1 VPDRR
6 GDEGGRDEEAG
17 RVQPEHLDGAEARH
31 EESRERRADEDGAA
45 VDPLADPGRPLDP
58 HVRELGDV
66 GEQRAAGGR
75 AGRVEE
81 RAEEDERVERGQ
93 RERVERVEERD
104 RGHGGGA
111 REVGDHA
118 RRTEAE
124 PVDERAAEEAGH
136 DRRQEG
142 EEADEAGERRPS
154 RLLEH
159 EPRDGHERADV
170 ADERDRVGREERVER
185 PTRQS
190 FSSGA

>member
-6 GDEGGRDEEAG
+6 WDRGGDEGGRDEEAG

-104 RGHGGGA
+104 LA
-111 REVGDHA
+111 RSAITLAA
-118 RRTEAE
+118 RKPSRSTSA
-124 PVDERAAEEAGH
+124 PP
-136 DRRQEG
+136 
-142 EEADEAGERRPS
+142 RRPATIGGRKAKKPTRPAS
-154 RLLEH
+154 
-159 EPRDGHERADV
+159 
-170 ADERDRVGREERVER
+170 VGRPVSWSTNHGMATNALTL
-185 PTRQS
+185 PTS
-190 FSSGA
+190 ETASAAKSA